1 MGEDVVRGKLL
12 GLVLSVVVSVNLTE
26 PAAAQL
32 PADPQPRVPVQKP
45 APPKPIPRGLPKDCE
60 ARIVK
65 DNPKTKIVGPFST
78 ASWRNGLSNWAAEK
92 AGVFVIAAPASS
104 PGFMGKTVKHYSGCI
119 FDSRDGA
126 LVFRRLTYST
136 EFPPRRTTEP
146 GEK

>member
-1 MGEDVVRGKLL
+1 MCLALSAVVSI
-12 GLVLSVVVSVNLTE
+12 GLVE

-32 PADPQPRVPVQKP
+32 PADPQPRVPAQKP
-45 APPKPIPRGLPKDCE
+45 TPPKPIPRGLPKDCE

-65 DNPKTKIVGPFST
+65 DNPTTKIVGPFAT
-78 ASWRNGLSNWAAEK
+78 ASWRNGLSRWAAEK

-104 PGFMGKTVKHYSGCI
+104 PGMMGKTVKHYSGCI
-119 FDSRDGA
+119 FDTRDGV